1 MVKKYL
7 LMALLVLPLT
17 AQAVEMKKN
26 NVSGDLNWSVQA
38 TWTIPAKP
46 LGFVQSL
53 DNKKVFVLGADAKV
67 YIFNPEGKQLGE
79 LPVDPD
85 TTAIDI
91 APRGEMLFLINGKTN
106 SYTAIDVSF
115 TQKIDI
121 AGAPVKG
128 KNDAPVTLVVFS
140 DFECPWCGKMEPVL
154 NQLYTAN
161 QDKLRIV
168 FKHMPLQIHQQAE
181 PAALAAIA
189 AQKQN
194 KFWEMHDALFQ
205 VVTWTPTTIEEVA
218 QKLGLNMD
226 RFRADINSPET
237 QMQLA
242 KDKSD
247 AQNADVSATPSLFVN
262 GRPVRERSPMAL
274 QAMIDEAYALT
285 KGAK

>member
-1 MVKKYL
+1 MVKKL
-7 LMALLVLPLT
+7 LLTALLVLPLT
-17 AQAVEMKKN
+17 VQAVELKKN
-26 NVSGDLNWSVQA
+26 NISGDLNWSVQA
-38 TWTIPAKP
+38 TWPIPAKP

-67 YIFNPEGKQLGE
+67 YIFNPKGKKLGE

-91 APRGEMLFLINGKTN
+91 APRGEMLFLLNGKTN
-106 SYTAIDVSF
+106 TYTAIDISF

-128 KNDAPVTLVVFS
+128 KDTAPVTLVVFS
-140 DFECPWCGKMEPVL
+140 DFECPWCGKMEPIL
-154 NQLYTAN
+154 EQLFAAN

-168 FKHMPLQIHQQAE
+168 FKHMPLPMHQQAE

-205 VVTWTPTTIEEVA
+205 VTTWTPATIEEIA
-218 QKLGLNMD
+218 QKTGLNME
-226 RFRADINSPET
+226 RFRADISSPET

-247 AQNADVSATPSLFVN
+247 AQNADVSATPSLFIN

-274 QAMIDEAYALT
+274 QAMIDEAFALA
-285 KGAK
+285 KGSK